1 MKKAP
6 KPWQAAQASGY
17 RSSGMSW
24 PARTVVSGGGGFVVD
39 PGRGRGHFYFA
50 STAQSAQFGGLTGI
64 APVLYNLLEVI
75 AKARHMRSEILLRP
89 HSGFSLSPA
98 TSNAFKLCAL
108 CSVARLRIP
117 RELQLGLKC
126 K

>member
-6 KPWQAAQASGY
+6 KLWQAAQASGY

-39 PGRGRGHFYFA
+39 PGRGRGHFYSA
-50 STAQSAQFGGLTGI
+50 STAQFGGSLTGI

-75 AKARHMRSEILLRP
+75 AKARHMARSETLLRP
-89 HSGFSLSPA
+89 HSSFPLCPA

-108 CSVARLRIP
+108 CSVARVRIP
-117 RELQLGLKC
+117 RELQLGLKY